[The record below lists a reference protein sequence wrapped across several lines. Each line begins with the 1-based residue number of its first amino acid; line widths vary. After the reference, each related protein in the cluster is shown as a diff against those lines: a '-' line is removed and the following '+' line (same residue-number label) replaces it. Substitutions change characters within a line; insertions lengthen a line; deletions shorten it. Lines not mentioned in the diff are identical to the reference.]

1 MPARYINQ
9 ELARTLAANYGSPIY
24 VYSEKEL
31 KQNAENML
39 NIQAPFGRTIRFA
52 MKANPNRS
60 ILRLFHG
67 MGIQIDASSGF
78 EAQRAMLA
86 GIPGNHILLTAQ
98 ELPHNLADL
107 VKAGVL
113 YNACSLNQLRQ
124 YGELFPGTEITVR
137 INPGQ
142 GNGFHSYTN
151 VGGPDAS
158 FGIWHEDIEK
168 VHAICE
174 TFNLTVTRLHTHIGS
189 GTDPEVWKQVAQT
202 SVDLLNHFPAATTL
216 NLGGGFKVAR
226 MDYEKSTNPE
236 EVGERIQEVI
246 SQFHQETGR
255 EIHIE
260 LEPGTYLTA
269 NAGSLLSRIQDISSS
284 GTSGRTFYKLDCG
297 MSELLRPAFY
307 GAQHPI
313 TVYPEENRDTQAV
326 VVVGHSCESADIIT
340 TKKGD
345 GESIEARELPI
356 ADIGD
361 LVIID
366 GAGAYCSSMN
376 AKNYNSFPEAAEVLI
391 GIDGSTRLIRR
402 RQNMEQM
409 LMNEVESEETPA
421 LSNCENC
428 GSVAWLTKNPSKA

>member
-1 MPARYINQ
+1 MTARFISQ
-9 ELARTLAANYGSPIY
+9 EQALDLAANYGSPIY

-31 KQNAENML
+31 RENAQNML
-39 NIQAPFGRTIRFA
+39 NIKAPFGRTIRFA
-52 MKANPNRS
+52 MKANPNRN
-60 ILRLFHG
+60 ILNIFHE

-78 EAQRAMLA
+78 EAQRALMA
-86 GIPGNHILLTAQ
+86 GIPGENILLTAQ
-98 ELPHNLADL
+98 ELPGNLDEL
-107 VKAGVL
+107 VNAGVQF
-113 YNACSLNQLRQ
+113 NACSLNQLEK
-124 YGELFPGTEITVR
+124 YGELFPSSEVTVR
-137 INPGQ
+137 VNPGQ

-158 FGIWHEDIEK
+158 FGIWHEEIGQIHE
-168 VHAICE
+168 ICE
-174 TFNLTVTRLHTHIGS
+174 RFNLTVSRLHTHIGS

-226 MDYEKSTNPE
+226 MEYEKSTDPE

-246 SQFHQETGR
+246 SQFHANTGR

-269 NAGSLLSRIQDISSS
+269 NTGSILSRIQDISSS
-284 GTSGRTFYKLDCG
+284 GAEGRTFYKLDCG
-297 MSELLRPAFY
+297 MSEILRPAFY

-313 TVYPEENRDTQAV
+313 TVYPEENRDVQDV

-345 GESIEARELPI
+345 GESIEARQLPV
-356 ADIGD
+356 AQIGD
-361 LVIID
+361 LIVID

-391 GIDGSTRLIRR
+391 TLDGSTRLIRR
-402 RQNMEQM
+402 RQSMEQI
-409 LMNEVESEETPA
+409 LINELV
-421 LSNCENC
+421 
-428 GSVAWLTKNPSKA
+428 